1 MEVVSIGVELD
12 KDLLHTVPPM
22 KLSNEEDWPT
32 DTTLMGDYNVL
43 QETEKEKF
51 HGRLRS
57 FPAINGP
64 DIFVPPWSMHPSLFL
79 ALPLL
84 S

>member
-1 MEVVSIGVELD
+1 
-12 KDLLHTVPPM
+12 
-22 KLSNEEDWPT
+22 
-32 DTTLMGDYNVL
+32 MGDYNVL

-64 DIFVPPWSMHPSLFL
+64 DIFVPP
-79 ALPLL
+79 
-84 S
+84 